1 MKMINYEEKGQ
12 VFWRVKG
19 SQYDQVIYNECNK
32 SNFACNELYF
42 IIFSHMLSTISYK
55 APCFQAHWASFM

>member
-12 VFWRVKG
+12 VFWRVKS

-32 SNFACNELYF
+32 SKALSAHVMLKPLDIQLSVLV
-42 IIFSHMLSTISYK
+42 IICTHVK
-55 APCFQAHWASFM
+55 NK

>member
-12 VFWRVKG
+12 VFWRVKS

-32 SNFACNELYF
+32 SKALSARYAQTFGHT
-42 IIFSHMLSTISYK
+42 IICTSHVK
-55 APCFQAHWASFM
+55 K

>member
-12 VFWRVKG
+12 VFWRVKS

-32 SNFACNELYF
+32 SKAL
-42 IIFSHMLSTISYK
+42 SAHVMLKHLDIQLSVLLMWK
-55 APCFQAHWASFM
+55 NK